1 MLPVTDGVLL
11 NAQVDATLL
20 VTRAGLTE
28 KAQLRRSFRILHR
41 DGGHLVG
48 VVLNG
53 LRPQDESYYGY
64 YGYYGYNNK
73 YAEGSDA

>member
-1 MLPVTDGVLL
+1 LS
-11 NAQVDATLL
+11 AQVDATLL
-20 VTRAGLTE
+20 VARAGMTE
-28 KAQLRRSFRILHR
+28 KPQLRRSFRMLRR

-64 YGYYGYNNK
+64 YGYHRYDNT
-73 YAEGSDA
+73 YAEGSDAEDNSK